1 MPADLTANEFA
12 TLTDYASIETDDG
25 KRYENII
32 NEHVKSLSLGQDI
45 PVCPATGNKTD
56 EGIYAEPWEFNKAS
70 GVYNLTSGRKFF
82 KSGTSK
88 REDIMGLRGGAIA
101 IRKDLYDQKGAT
113 AKLWEAREIY
123 EAAEFTGLDCEH
135 DMFYGNPDTNPDSSY
150 GLQPRFSTLTD
161 LDGKVLNGDHAGD
174 LCTYITVD
182 GSRGTATTSQNGKL
196 GSLYIMHLSSVDG
209 VCWVFPKNSN
219 YSGGVEFELAGE
231 NEWQNVIEEH
241 NGITTAQKQK
251 IHYFRRAGGVALKSR
266 YACYRIANVDF
277 TTDAGLKA
285 LERTLYEVFDVL
297 PKNFLNSVKVYIPQ
311 RAGAALKSYYNEK
324 RFSNSYD
331 ESTPK
336 NLRGDFKIDDMVF
349 ERCVQLGLT
358 EDKVS

>member
-45 PVCPATGNKTD
+45 PVCIATGNMSD
-56 EGIYAEPWEFNKAS
+56 VGVYEEPWEYDKAS
-70 GVYNLTSGRKFF
+70 SVYNLTSGRKFF
-82 KSGTSK
+82 KSGTYK

-101 IRKDLYDQKGAT
+101 IRKDLYDQKGET
-113 AKLWEAREIY
+113 AKLWEARQIY
-123 EAAEFTGLDCEH
+123 KAVEFTGLDCEH
-135 DMFYGNPDTNPDSSY
+135 DMFYGNPTANPDSSY
-150 GLQPRFSTLTD
+150 GLQPRYSILTD
-161 LDGKVLNGDHAGD
+161 LDGKVLSGDHAGE
-174 LCTYITVD
+174 LCTYITID
-182 GSRGTATTSQNGKL
+182 GSNGTATASQNGKL

-209 VCWVFPKNSN
+209 VCWIYPKNSN
-219 YSGGVEFELAGE
+219 YTGGVEFELGE
-231 NEWQNVIEEH
+231 KWQDVTETH
-241 NGITTAQKQK
+241 DGILTAQKQK

-277 TTDAGLKA
+277 STDAGLQA
-285 LERTLYEVFDVL
+285 LEKSLYDVFDAI

-311 RAGAALKSYYNEK
+311 RAGSALKRYYNK
-324 RFSNSYD
+324 RVQPNTYD